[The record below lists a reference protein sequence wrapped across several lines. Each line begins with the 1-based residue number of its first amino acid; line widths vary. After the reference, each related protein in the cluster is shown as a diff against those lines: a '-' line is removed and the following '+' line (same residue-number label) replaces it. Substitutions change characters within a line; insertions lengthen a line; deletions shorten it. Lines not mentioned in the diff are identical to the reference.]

1 MMASNNLVVSEIFE
15 SIQGESTYAGCR
27 CVFVRLAGCNL
38 DCVYCD
44 TGYAREQEAGTR
56 MTVGQVAQS
65 VAEYGCRLV
74 EVTGGEPLCQPLT
87 IELLAGF
94 VESKYTVLLET
105 NGSLDIRDVP
115 PGVVRIVDIK
125 TPSSGMAEQNLW
137 TNMDALEPT
146 DEVKFVVG
154 DRADFDW
161 AAGIIDRYELSHR
174 VTVNISPVTDR
185 ISPAEL
191 ARWIIGDKLDVRL
204 NLQLHKLI
212 WPEKDR
218 GV

>member
-1 MMASNNLVVSEIFE
+1 MASNDLVVSEIFE

-38 DCVYCD
+38 DCAYCD
-44 TGYAREQEAGTR
+44 TGYAREQDAGTR

-161 AAGIIDRYELSHR
+161 AAGIIDRYELSQR
-174 VTVNISPVTDR
+174 VTDHISPVTDR

>member
-1 MMASNNLVVSEIFE
+1 MASNNLVVSEIFE

-38 DCVYCD
+38 DCAYCD